1 MKDDTLNDYSL
12 LDFGDGR
19 RLERFGTYLLDRL
32 CPAAEGVRKSRQE
45 IWCHADFRFEP
56 DEKFKNSERGRWTP
70 QMPSPWTI
78 DFGSLCFELHASP
91 FGHVGVFP
99 EQRDNWRRIE
109 KQLGEAAKT
118 RNEKI
123 RVLNLFAYTGGSSL
137 AAHLA
142 GTPAPAPAPVEVVHV
157 DSSKSAVDRARR
169 NAELSGISSGIRF
182 IVEDVRKFVRRE
194 LVRGNR
200 YDAVILD
207 PPSYGHGVKGEPW
220 RIFEHLPALLE
231 NLVSLLSE
239 HPVLLL
245 LTAHTPGLDAARLRK
260 MLLDAGWPNSC
271 DTETFSMEI
280 PSETGRPLP
289 AGHGVFAVG

>member
-1 MKDDTLNDYSL
+1 MKDDMNDYSL

-19 RLERFGTYLLDRL
+19 RLERFGPYLLDRL
-32 CPAAEGVRKSRQE
+32 CPAAEGVRKSRPK
-45 IWCHADFRFEP
+45 IWSHADFHFEA

-70 QMPSPWTI
+70 ETPLPWTI
-78 DFGSLCFELHASP
+78 GFGSLQFELHASP

-99 EQRDNWRRIE
+99 EQCDNWRRIE
-109 KQLGEAAKT
+109 KQLGEATKT

-123 RVLNLFAYTGGSSL
+123 RVLNLFAYTGGSSMV
-137 AAHLA
+137 AHLV
-142 GTPAPAPAPVEVVHV
+142 GTPAPTPAPVEVVHV

-169 NAELSGISSGIRF
+169 NAELTGISSGIRF

-200 YDAVILD
+200 YEAVILD

-220 RIFEHLPALLE
+220 RISEHLPGLLE
-231 NLVSLLSE
+231 NLMELLSE
-239 HPVLLL
+239 RLAFLL
-245 LTAHTPGLDAARLRK
+245 LTAHTPGLDATKLRE
-260 MLLDAGWPNSC
+260 MLVDAGLPNSFG
-271 DTETFSMEI
+271 TEMFSMEI
-280 PSETGRPLP
+280 PSEAGRPLH